1 MADDVVMQ
9 RYCFLLRVRPDLL
22 AQYRLRHEAV
32 WPAMLLALRDSGWH
46 NYSLFLAPDGLLIG
60 YVEAVDLAAAE
71 QAMAATTVNAQWQQ
85 EMSRFFVD
93 LDGARPDEGRQLLE
107 RVFTLEEQLADL
119 ADEGQ
124 PRNGEEQN
132 HEC

>member
-1 MADDVVMQ
+1 MTGDVVAQ

-22 AQYRLRHEAV
+22 PEYCARHKAV

-46 NYSLFLAPDGLLIG
+46 NYSLFLASDGLLVG

-107 RVFTLEEQLADL
+107 RVFTLEEQLKQLDDL
-119 ADEGQ
+119 THAMDPKERDDE
-124 PRNGEEQN
+124 R
-132 HEC
+132 

>member
-1 MADDVVMQ
+1 MTGDVVAQ

-22 AQYRLRHEAV
+22 AQYRARHEAV

-46 NYSLFLAPDGLLIG
+46 NYSLFLAPDGLLVG
-60 YVEAVDLAAAE
+60 YVEVTDLAAAE
-71 QAMAATTVNAQWQQ
+71 QAMAATAVNVRWQQ

-107 RVFTLEEQLADL
+107 RVFTLEEQLEQLDDPAY
-119 ADEGQ
+119 
-124 PRNGEEQN
+124 PRNRKEYDDER
-132 HEC
+132 